1 MRPVAICALLAVS
14 PRGGRTMAIYH
25 ASSGEPI
32 SVQPLGAGLA
42 EAKSIALFK
51 SAQLE
56 VVRMVLLA
64 GKAMPVHQVPG
75 EITLQCIEGALTVLV
90 DGRSQVLR
98 AGQLMFL
105 SGRVAHGVQAVENSS
120 ALLTIVLPA

>member
-1 MRPVAICALLAVS
+1 
-14 PRGGRTMAIYH
+14 MAIQH

-32 SVQPLGAGLA
+32 NVLPLGAALA

-56 VVRMVLLA
+56 VLRMVLLK

-75 EITLQCIEGALTVLV
+75 EITLQCIEGALEVSV
-90 DGRSQVLR
+90 DGRTQVLR

-105 SGRVAHGVQAVENSS
+105 SGRVPHGVVAAENSQ
-120 ALLTIVLPA
+120 ALLTIVLGA

>member
-1 MRPVAICALLAVS
+1 
-14 PRGGRTMAIYH
+14 MAIYH

-32 SVQPLGAGLA
+32 NVQPLGARLA
-42 EAKSIALFK
+42 EEKSIALFK

-56 VVRMVLLA
+56 VLRMVLMA

-75 EITLQCIEGALTVLV
+75 EITLQCIEGALEVSLE
-90 DGRSQVLR
+90 GRTQVLR

-105 SGRVAHGVQAVENSS
+105 SGSVPHGVVALEDAS
-120 ALLTIVLPA
+120 ALLTFALRG

>member
-1 MRPVAICALLAVS
+1 
-14 PRGGRTMAIYH
+14 MAIPH

-32 SVQPLGAGLA
+32 DVQPLGARLSG
-42 EAKSIALFK
+42 EKSIALFK

-75 EITLQCIEGALTVLV
+75 EITLQ
-90 DGRSQVLR
+90 
-98 AGQLMFL
+98 
-105 SGRVAHGVQAVENSS
+105 
-120 ALLTIVLPA
+120 

>member
-1 MRPVAICALLAVS
+1 
-14 PRGGRTMAIYH
+14 MAIPH

-32 SVQPLGAGLA
+32 TVQPLGARLSG
-42 EAKSIALFK
+42 EKSIALFK

-75 EITLQCIEGALTVLV
+75 EITLQCIEGALNVTVN
-90 DGRSQVLR
+90 GGSQVLR

-105 SGRVAHGVQAVENSS
+105 SGSVPHGVVALEDAS
-120 ALLTIVLPA
+120 ALLTIVLRS